1 MMLWLAYKLIILIST
16 IFLANFYLLKFP
28 FARLTEALPAS
39 TSAGRR
45 YINRFEKKKNGAAYM
60 GKPGISSLLCSSSS
74 VCSCCYFFW

>member
-1 MMLWLAYKLIILIST
+1 MMLWLAYKLIIVIST

-45 YINRFEKKKNGAAYM
+45 YIYRFEKKNGAAYM

-74 VCSCCYFFW
+74 VCSCCYSFW